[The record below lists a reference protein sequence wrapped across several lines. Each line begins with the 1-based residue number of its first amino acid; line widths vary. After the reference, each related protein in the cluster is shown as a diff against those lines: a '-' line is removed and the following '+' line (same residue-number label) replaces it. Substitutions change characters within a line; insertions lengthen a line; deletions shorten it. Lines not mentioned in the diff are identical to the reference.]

1 MNILKYFTS
10 IFIFAVVLFLY
21 VHILFHYKVGNE
33 LEIYE
38 ISDVCKDKLEEICDI
53 RQPVLFDMIEDNIS
67 KTSSL
72 SYISKTYNAFD
83 IKIQNCYAEQRED
96 NVPLNMNKA
105 VILFDEDKDGKF
117 ISSDNDDFINETG
130 IHKNIEYYDEL
141 FRPVG
146 MNKSYYDILLGS
158 ENAHTVLKY
167 DIYYRNFFIVS
178 QGEVTVKLIPPKHS
192 KYLQLYNNYETFEF
206 ISPMNPWNIQDKYE
220 PSFDKVKSLEVILK
234 ANKCIFIPPYWC
246 YSFKFKK
253 QSSICSLKYSTYMNT
268 LSFSHHLFMYYL
280 QNQNVK
286 VQYVTSKIIDDIEN
300 DVDNL

>member
-10 IFIFAVVLFLY
+10 IFIFAIVLFLY

-38 ISDVCKDKLEEICDI
+38 ITDICKDKLDEICDI
-53 RQPVLFDMIEDNIS
+53 RQPVLFDMMDDSIS

-83 IKIQNCYAEQRED
+83 VKIQNSSSEQSED
-96 NVPLNMNKA
+96 KVPLNMDKA
-105 VILFDEDKDGKF
+105 IVLFDEDKEGKF
-117 ISSDNDDFINETG
+117 ISFDNDEFLSETG
-130 IHKNIEYYDEL
+130 IRKNIEYYDEL
-141 FRPVG
+141 FRPIG
-146 MNKSYYDILLGS
+146 INRSYYDILLGS
-158 ENAHTVLKY
+158 ENSHTPLKY
-167 DIYYRNFFIVS
+167 DIYYRNYFIVT
-178 QGEVTVKLIPPKHS
+178 QGEVTVKLIPPKHK

-206 ISPMNPWNIQDKYE
+206 VSPMNPWNIQDKYA
-220 PSFDKVKSLEVILK
+220 PSFDKVKSLEVVLK

-268 LSFSHHLFMYYL
+268 LSFSHHLFIYYL
-280 QNQNVK
+280 QNQNVQ
-286 VQYVTSKIIDDIEN
+286 VQYIASKMMEDIE
-300 DVDNL
+300 DDGV